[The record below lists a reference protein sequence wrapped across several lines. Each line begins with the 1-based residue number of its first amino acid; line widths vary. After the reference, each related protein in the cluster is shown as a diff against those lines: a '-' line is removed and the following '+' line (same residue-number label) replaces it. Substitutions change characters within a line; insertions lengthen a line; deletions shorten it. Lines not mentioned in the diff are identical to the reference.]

1 MWNDEIIRKAT
12 ADQRLTVSHMALFFA
27 IVLLSRRGNGYRT
40 IQTSRKVLM
49 NKSHIGSL
57 PTYHKCIKDL
67 QKLNYVEYYP
77 SYHPKLGSRIKVR
90 NNNSKNEIS
99 VQL

>member
-1 MWNDEIIRKAT
+1 MWNDEIIKRAT
-12 ADQRLTVSHMALFFA
+12 ADQRLTVSHMALLFA
-27 IVLLSRRGNGYRT
+27 IIVLCRREKGYRA

-67 QKLNYVEYYP
+67 EKFNYVEYHP
-77 SYHPKLGSRIKVR
+77 SYHPKLGSQVAII
-90 NNNSKNEIS
+90 N
-99 VQL
+99 

>member
-12 ADQRLTVSHMALFFA
+12 ADQRLTVSHMALLFA
-27 IVLLSRRGNGYRT
+27 IIVLCRSEKGYRA

-49 NKSHIGSL
+49 NRSHIGSL

-67 QKLNYVEYYP
+67 EKLNYVEYHP
-77 SYHPKLGSRIKVR
+77 SYHPKLGSRIKIKV
-90 NNNSKNEIS
+90 
-99 VQL
+99 

>member
-12 ADQRLTVSHMALFFA
+12 KDQRLTVSHMALLFA
-27 IVLLSRRGNGYRT
+27 IIVLCHREKGYRA

-49 NKSHIGSL
+49 SKSHIGSL

-67 QKLNYVEYYP
+67 EKLNYVEYHP
-77 SYHPKLGSRIKVR
+77 SYHPKLGSRIKLL
-90 NNNSKNEIS
+90 I
-99 VQL
+99 

>member
-27 IVLLSRRGNGYRT
+27 IVLLSRRENGYRT

-67 QKLNYVEYYP
+67 VSLNYVEYHP
-77 SYHPKLGSRIKVR
+77 SYHPKLGSRIQMV
-90 NNNSKNEIS
+90 SKNLKE
-99 VQL
+99 